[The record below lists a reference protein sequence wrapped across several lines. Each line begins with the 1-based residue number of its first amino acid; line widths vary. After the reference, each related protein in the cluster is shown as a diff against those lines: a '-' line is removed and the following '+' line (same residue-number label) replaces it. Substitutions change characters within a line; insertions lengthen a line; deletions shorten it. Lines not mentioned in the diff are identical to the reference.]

1 MRSRAGK
8 SDALGAKVESGFTA
22 GDIMRTVIVLV
33 SAILPSVSLADSVR
47 HLSVPERFWG
57 TWGPEADLCR
67 NDKAIFVVS
76 AKGYV
81 TSQANCTVQWVT
93 ETAGA
98 GGSVFSAHMRCSNPG
113 APDEITE
120 VNRVIVP
127 NDRGELSAG
136 PDFSQL
142 KSYRRCPAN

>member
-1 MRSRAGK
+1 MHSALKLSVVSPRAT
-8 SDALGAKVESGFTA
+8 S
-22 GDIMRTVIVLV
+22 MRTVIVLV
-33 SAILPSVSLADSVR
+33 SALLPSASLADSVR

-57 TWGPEADLCR
+57 TWAPDAALCR
-67 NDKAIFVVS
+67 DDKVIFVVS

-98 GGSVFSAHMRCSNPG
+98 AGPIFSAHMRCSNPG

-127 NDRGELSAG
+127 NDRGEFSAG

>member
-1 MRSRAGK
+1 MRN
-8 SDALGAKVESGFTA
+8 
-22 GDIMRTVIVLV
+22 VIVLI
-33 SAILPSVSLADSVR
+33 SALLPSASLADSVR
-47 HLSVPERFWG
+47 HLSVPERLWG
-57 TWGPEADLCR
+57 TWAPDANLCR
-67 NDKAIFVVS
+67 DDKATFVVS

-81 TSQANCTVQWVT
+81 TSQASCAVQWVT

-98 GGSVFSAHMRCSNPG
+98 AGPVYSAHMRCSNPN

-136 PDFSQL
+136 PDFRQL
-142 KSYRRCPAN
+142 KSYRRCQAN